1 MIGDQ
6 GKPSSTTKGRTGL
19 WMVYVAHALSTWGD
33 NLWAFA
39 GGVYMME
46 LSSSG
51 DLRLTA
57 IYGLVIAVAVIASGA
72 AIGRWIDNTRR
83 LTAARTCLLVQNAS
97 VATCAAVL
105 SLYLSHRDDVLP
117 GPLWC
122 AATVAVVIAFSS
134 ASKLASTGTTIVV
147 QKDWLVVICDG
158 NLDRLAAMN
167 SVLRTVGLTTFILAP
182 VAAGQLFSLAGHV
195 WTGVAVAAW
204 NLASVG
210 LEYTLLHLIYR
221 SYPAL
226 AEKKNNS
233 GTESDEQRA
242 EGESSNL
249 MNEDTKEKETTPQ
262 APEGRSA
269 LAPLKS

>member
-1 MIGDQ
+1 MYVFS
-6 GKPSSTTKGRTGL
+6 KPP
-19 WMVYVAHALSTWGD
+19 
-33 NLWAFA
+33 
-39 GGVYMME
+39 
-46 LSSSG
+46 
-51 DLRLTA
+51 
-57 IYGLVIAVAVIASGA
+57 
-72 AIGRWIDNTRR
+72 
-83 LTAARTCLLVQNAS
+83 AARTCLLVQNAS

-105 SLYLSHRDDVLP
+105 SLYLSHRDDALP
-117 GPLWC
+117 GPLWG

-158 NLDRLAAMN
+158 DLDRLAAMN

-221 SYPAL
+221 L
-226 AEKKNNS
+226 VMVNS
-233 GTESDEQRA
+233 TGDLHDLTE
-242 EGESSNL
+242 
-249 MNEDTKEKETTPQ
+249 
-262 APEGRSA
+262 
-269 LAPLKS
+269 

>member
-1 MIGDQ
+1 M
-6 GKPSSTTKGRTGL
+6 
-19 WMVYVAHALSTWGD
+19 
-33 NLWAFA
+33 
-39 GGVYMME
+39 
-46 LSSSG
+46 
-51 DLRLTA
+51 
-57 IYGLVIAVAVIASGA
+57 
-72 AIGRWIDNTRR
+72 
-83 LTAARTCLLVQNAS
+83 QNAS

-105 SLYLSHRDDVLP
+105 SLYLSHRDDALP
-117 GPLWC
+117 GPLWG

-158 NLDRLAAMN
+158 DLDRLAAMN

-221 SYPAL
+221 LVHSTRG
-226 AEKKNNS
+226 KD
-233 GTESDEQRA
+233 G
-242 EGESSNL
+242 
-249 MNEDTKEKETTPQ
+249 MNEADELHEQ
-262 APEGRSA
+262 SA
-269 LAPLKS
+269 LMKLFHFPC